1 VKGAPSPRSD
11 GPRSRLAD
19 LWDDLGQLAD
29 RALDR
34 HLRLAVT
41 GLRRSGKT
49 VFTTSL
55 VHHLLDGRGL
65 PFLAAVHEGR
75 YLGARLLPVR
85 DGRAFPFE
93 AYRAALAA
101 DPPTWP
107 APTEELS
114 RLLLA
119 VRFRTTNPLLR
130 AVQPIQEL
138 VLEIVDYPGEWLLD
152 LPLLDGSFES
162 FADEA
167 FTLAETPPRAAV
179 ARAWLELARS
189 LDQTGPADPG
199 AIDALVRAYRAYLL
213 VCRERLQLGY
223 VVPGRFVHPG
233 ELEGHPALRFAPLPP
248 APTRPGS
255 LRAAVV
261 EAFERYRAEIVRRFW
276 EDHVRGFDRQIVLV
290 DLLGALNLGPAHFA
304 DTQRALERIAG
315 TFRYGRSGLLARLFA
330 PRIDRVLFAASKA
343 DHVAPSQHAALKQL
357 LEILVAPAG
366 RAARFEGLVPE
377 FLAIAALRSTE
388 VVRTEHDG
396 QVLSCVRGRL
406 AEDGRET
413 VLFPGEIPPELPEP
427 EDWTSGRFRFR
438 AFAPRR
444 LRPGVPGQHIR
455 LDQALEFLI
464 GDKLR

>member
-1 VKGAPSPRSD
+1 MIDDPTVRTETT
-11 GPRSRLAD
+11 RSRLAG
-19 LWDDLGQLAD
+19 LLDDLGLLAD

-55 VHHLLDGRGL
+55 VHHLLDSRGL
-65 PFLAAVHEGR
+65 PFLRAVHEGR

-85 DGRAFPFE
+85 DGHPFPYE
-93 AYRAALAA
+93 AYHAALAA

-107 APTEELS
+107 APTEQLS
-114 RLLLA
+114 RLRLA
-119 VRFRTTNPLLR
+119 IRFRTTNRLLE

-138 VLEIVDYPGEWLLD
+138 VVEIVDYPGEWLLD
-152 LPLLDGSFES
+152 LPLLEGTFES
-162 FADEA
+162 FAEEA
-167 FTLAETPPRAAV
+167 FELARTSPRAELAATWV
-179 ARAWLELARS
+179 ELARS
-189 LDQTGPADPG
+189 VDQTGPADPV

-213 VCRERLQLGY
+213 DCQERLQLGY
-223 VVPGRFVHPG
+223 LVPGRFLHPG

-248 APTRPGS
+248 APVRPGS
-255 LRAAVV
+255 LRAAVL
-261 EAFERYRAEIVRRFW
+261 EAFERYREEVVRRFW
-276 EDHVRGFDRQIVLV
+276 EEHLRGFDRQIVLV

-304 DTQRALERIAG
+304 DMQRALERIASA
-315 TFRYGRSGLLARLFA
+315 FRYGRGGLLARLFA
-330 PRIDRVLFAASKA
+330 PRIDRLLFAASKA

-377 FLAIAALRSTE
+377 FLAIAALRSTD

-396 QVLSCVRGRL
+396 QILSCVRGRL

-455 LDQALEFLI
+455 LDQALEFLL